1 MSKNKNKRCVEHS
14 KALSL
19 SPDDDAI
26 FLEAMRETKEISCTI
41 AKKNIAPKKQQ
52 PAGNKSYSKRK
63 RPLNLRPL
71 SLEQAGDI
79 DKRTLARLRRGQ
91 LRPEARLDLHGM
103 TRDQA
108 YEKLMDFLQESQAL
122 GKRCVIIITGRGRL
136 SQGGGVLKRETPD
149 WLNSPQVRP
158 RVLAISAAAPCDGG
172 AGALYVML
180 RRLR

>member
-1 MSKNKNKRCVEHS
+1 MSRNKNKRWVKHS
-14 KALSL
+14 KASSL
-19 SPDDDAI
+19 SPDDDTI
-26 FLEAMRETKEISCTI
+26 FLEAMRKIKEIPCTVVKEKI
-41 AKKNIAPKKQQ
+41 ESNKPHQFLNKRNSI
-52 PAGNKSYSKRK
+52 GNRS
-63 RPLNLRPL
+63 LNLEPL
-71 SLEQAGDI
+71 SLEKAGDI

-103 TRDQA
+103 TRGQA
-108 YEKLMDFLQESQAL
+108 YKKLMTFLQDSQAL

-149 WLNSPQVRP
+149 WLNSPQARS
-158 RVLAISAAAPCDGG
+158 RVLAISVAAPCDGG

>member
-19 SPDDDAI
+19 SPEDDAI
-26 FLEAMRETKEISCTI
+26 FLEAMRETKEIPCTVV
-41 AKKNIAPKKQQ
+41 KENIGIKKKQLS
-52 PAGNKSYSKRK
+52 GNKSYSARK

-71 SLEQAGDI
+71 SLEQAGDV

-91 LRPEARLDLHGM
+91 LRPDARLDLHGM
-103 TRDQA
+103 TQNQA
-108 YEKLMDFLQESQAL
+108 YEKLMDFLRESQAL

-136 SQGGGVLKRETPD
+136 SQGGGVLKRETPN
-149 WLNSPQVRP
+149 WLNSPQARP
-158 RVLAISAAAPCDGG
+158 RVLAISEAAPSDGG
-172 AGALYVML
+172 AGALYVLL